1 MSLIKLSAGNDEYWL
16 LNDIPHQRGQFDI
29 STALNGDIIEIYNL
43 NTLKS
48 LARGKYDEFSPDGV
62 TAYGSLTLLIDDLKT
77 FFFKSSGGG
86 GTTTQ
91 NGFIDYNDTT
101 GNVNITAN
109 TWTTIPN
116 NGLGSFTNKNYPP
129 TGVNELMDTST
140 GAIDTTE
147 LVLGDT
153 IIIRN
158 DFKIN
163 PNTNNALLE
172 FRYQLGAG
180 AGLYTLESIVSRLD
194 SGSGQDYR
202 FSLKPDLI
210 YIGDENT
217 RLNPISLQVRLSTNG
232 IILNAGTV
240 IQVIKR

>member
-48 LARGKYDEFSPDGV
+48 LARGKYDEFSPDGISS
-62 TAYGSLTLLIDDLKT
+62 YGSLTLLIDDLKT

-101 GNVNITAN
+101 GTISITAN

-116 NGLGSFTNKNYPP
+116 NGLGAFTNKNYPP
-129 TGVNELMDTST
+129 TGVTELMDTST

-172 FRYQLGAG
+172 FRYQLGTG
-180 AGLYTLESIVSRLD
+180 AGLYTLETIIGRLD

-210 YIGDENT
+210 YMGDENT
-217 RLNPISLQVRLSTNG
+217 RLNPIALQVRLSTDG
-232 IILNAGTV
+232 TLLNAGTV

>member
-48 LARGKYDEFSPDGV
+48 LARGKFDEFSPDGIS
-62 TAYGSLTLLIDDLKT
+62 AYGSLTLLIDDLKT

-101 GNVNITAN
+101 GTINITAN

-116 NGLGSFTNKNYPP
+116 NGLGAFTNKNYPP
-129 TGVNELMDTST
+129 TGVTELMDTST

-172 FRYQLGAG
+172 FRYQLGTG
-180 AGLYTLESIVSRLD
+180 AGLYTLETIIGRLD

-210 YIGDENT
+210 YMGDENT
-217 RLNPISLQVRLSTNG
+217 RLNPIALQVRLSTDG
-232 IILNAGTV
+232 TLLNAGTV